1 MNLDY
6 VAHLVLLTPSSAGR
20 TIYQPGKPGEMVE
33 IMTRGE
39 EGFSPENRGLV
50 SKKDP

>member
-6 VAHLVLLTPSSAGR
+6 VTHFVRLTPSSAGR
-20 TIYQPGKPGEMVE
+20 TIHQAGKPGEMVE

-39 EGFSPENRGLV
+39 EGLLS
-50 SKKDP
+50 